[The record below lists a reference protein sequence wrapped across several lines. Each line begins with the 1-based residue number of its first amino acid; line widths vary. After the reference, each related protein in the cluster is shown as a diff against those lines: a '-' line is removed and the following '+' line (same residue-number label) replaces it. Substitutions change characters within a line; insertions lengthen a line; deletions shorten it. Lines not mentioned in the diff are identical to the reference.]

1 MPALTLTGRHMPT
14 PTPICPQ
21 CHSKN
26 VKVGSI
32 WNLGPPP
39 LYVTEPPTP
48 IFACQEVSCLYQWA
62 RLPDGEVTR
71 LQTKWKTQ
79 GNPACAHPNQRLID
93 LSLGDTGPVMALY
106 YCADCGKES
115 VRPIEASD

>member
-1 MPALTLTGRHMPT
+1 MPAPT
-14 PTPICPQ
+14 PTCPK

-26 VKVGSI
+26 VKAGSI
-32 WNLGPPP
+32 WRLGSLP
-39 LYVTEPPTP
+39 LYLTAKAMPM
-48 IFACQEVSCLYQWA
+48 FACQERSCLYQWA
-62 RLPDGEVTR
+62 RPPDAEVTR

-106 YCADCGKES
+106 YYYYYYYAECSKEF
-115 VRPIEASD
+115 VRPIEASG